1 MQRFCRC
8 AGRGA
13 GRVGRAIVGWF
24 FLVLA
29 VMVTQVAGVWPVVA
43 QAGLAS
49 SGAGSSTVL
58 SWGENNEGELGDGTT
73 TNRST
78 PAKVNLPPGTT
89 ITTLAGGGGHSL
101 ALVAPPP
108 TSATTLQV
116 TPANPTADQD
126 ITLTA
131 TVTCNV
137 DTPTGTITLRTNG
150 ETLATVPLTTS
161 ANHTTTLPTGTHTLT
176 AHHTSTNTCPNSQS
190 PPTTITI
197 NPDLPITGPTL
208 TTTGAAT
215 LSILAGAILIYA
227 ARRRRPAPRHLR

>member
-58 SWGENNEGELGDGTT
+58 AWGENNEGELGDGTT

-78 PAKVNLPPGTT
+78 PVKVNLPPGTT
-89 ITTLAGGGGHSL
+89 ITTLAGGGHSM

-161 ANHTTTLPTGTHTLT
+161 ATHTTTLPTGTHTLT

-215 LSILAGAILIYA
+215 LSILAGTTLIYA